1 MVDLDPTLDEAE
13 LFIIGA
19 IVSSGGL
26 ALDDISLVG
35 SEFGNVQRG
44 DLFDRIAGMRL
55 DGKHISK
62 ITVADGGS
70 QDDAYLVLSAS
81 DYVPLTS
88 DIIAHAQI
96 IQEHALRRRL
106 AQLGQQFTA
115 IPKGMQHHEIAERAR
130 AAIDA
135 AVGQQSSQLSY
146 VKDVMP
152 EVMSQ
157 LRERAS
163 FIPTGLPA
171 LDSIIGGWR
180 QGALYTLG
188 ARPAVGKTAVAMQ
201 FALGLAAH
209 GQVAFS
215 SLEMGGDELVKRM
228 LSSELR
234 ISANKVQRN
243 ELTDLDWQILADRRQ
258 ELDAINV
265 AIDDRMSVTPA
276 DVRQFVRSVSRRG
289 PMVALVVDYV
299 QLMQSMNPDQPR
311 RLQIGEFT
319 RTMKGIAKEFRIAVI
334 MLSQLN
340 RGLESRPD
348 ARPKM
353 HDLRESGD
361 IEQDSDVVMLLSR
374 EPNSF
379 GGSTMTVDIA
389 KNRHGVADECHF
401 EWEGQFSRILSM

>member
-1 MVDLDPTLDEAE
+1 VVDLDPTLDEAE
-13 LFIIGA
+13 LFVIGA

-26 ALDDISLVG
+26 ALDDISIVG
-35 SEFGNVQRG
+35 SEFGSVQRG
-44 DLFDRIAGMRL
+44 DLFDRIATMRL

-70 QDDAYLVLSAS
+70 PDDAILVLSAS
-81 DYVPLTS
+81 DFPALTS
-88 DIIAHAQI
+88 DVVAHAAI

-106 AQLGQQFTA
+106 AQLGTQFTA
-115 IPKGMQHHEIAERAR
+115 IPKGMQHHEIADRAR

-135 AVGQQSSQLSY
+135 AVGQQSSQLTY
-146 VKDVMP
+146 VRDVMP
-152 EVMSQ
+152 DVVSQ

-163 FIPTGLPA
+163 FTPTNLPD
-171 LDSIIGGWR
+171 LDRIIGGFR
-180 QGALYTLG
+180 PGALYTLA

-201 FALGLAAH
+201 FALRMAGF
-209 GQVAFS
+209 GQVAFC
-215 SLEMGGDELVKRM
+215 SLEMGADELIKRM

-234 ISANKVQRN
+234 ISAHKVQRN
-243 ELTDLDWQILADRRQ
+243 ELTDLDWKILADRRG

-265 AIDDRMSVTPA
+265 AIDDRMSMTLA

-289 PMVALVVDYV
+289 PLAAVVLDYV
-299 QLMQSMNPDQPR
+299 QLVSSLHPDQPR
-311 RLQIGEFT
+311 RLQIGEMT
-319 RTMKGIAKEFRIAVI
+319 RGLKGIAKEFHVPVI

-340 RGLESRPD
+340 RALESRPD

-374 EPNSF
+374 EANAM
-379 GGSTMTVDIA
+379 GGSKMTIDIA
-389 KNRHGVADECHF
+389 KNRHGIADECHF
-401 EWEGQFSRILSM
+401 EWEGQFSRIRPM